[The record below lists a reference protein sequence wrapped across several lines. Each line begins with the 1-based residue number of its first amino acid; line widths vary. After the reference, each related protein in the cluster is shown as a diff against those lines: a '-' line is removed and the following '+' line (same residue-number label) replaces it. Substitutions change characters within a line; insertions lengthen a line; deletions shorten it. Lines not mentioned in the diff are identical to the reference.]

1 MTSVDRLK
9 EIILD
14 HTSHVFLITDPK
26 QPDNP
31 IIYANDG
38 FYELTGYT
46 KEEVIGQN
54 CRFLQGPDTDR
65 RAVAAMRRAIEQKDP
80 FTVEL
85 LNYRKNGTPF
95 WNLLHIDPVYVEDEG
110 QYYFVGIQKD
120 ITDLKDKQSRADS
133 SQTELDL
140 LSTPIVPITA
150 SASVLPLI
158 GQIDERRLEMITERL
173 TTGLA
178 DTRVETLILDLTGFQ
193 MEDEGVAD
201 SIIRLGEILQ
211 LQGIELIV
219 TGITPETAMKYRK
232 LDQSLSNFRSFHS
245 VKQAYESLQQ

>member
-1 MTSVDRLK
+1 M
-9 EIILD
+9 D

-31 IIYANDG
+31 IIYANNG
-38 FYELTGYT
+38 FFELTGYT

-65 RAVAAMRRAIEQKDP
+65 RAVASMRRAIEQKDP

-85 LNYRKNGTPF
+85 LNYRKDGTPF

-110 QYYFVGIQKD
+110 QYYFVGIQKE
-120 ITDLKDKQSRADS
+120 ITDLKNKQSRADA
-133 SQTELDL
+133 SQKELDL
-140 LSTPIVPITA
+140 LSTPIVPITS

-158 GQIDERRLEMITERL
+158 GRIDERRLDMIIERL

-178 DTRVETLILDLTGFQ
+178 DARIDTLILDLTGFQ

-201 SIIRLGEILQ
+201 SIIRLGSVLQ

-219 TGITPETAMKYRK
+219 TGITAETAMKSRK
-232 LDQSLSNFRSFHS
+232 LEQSLSSFRSFRS
-245 VKQAYESLQQ
+245 VKQAFEWIQQQ